1 MIVVAGQKNSL
12 SPSLLLKLQ
21 LETQTPIEVNPDS
34 IYKPIERPEP
44 VKTKL
49 VVPKKLEEALPYASK
64 PKDERQRKKKG
75 YLSKRAVIM
84 DADERRK
91 ESFIQALN
99 TIRKAKQAIRKSKK
113 EERKTQAAK
122 TNAQKEAKLEASRKA
137 RLKRK
142 YRSDGKKEKAQS
154 AKRAKT

>member
-1 MIVVAGQKNSL
+1 MIQ
-12 SPSLLLKLQ
+12 LQ

-34 IYKPIERPEP
+34 IYKPVERPEQ

-64 PKDERQRKKKG
+64 PKDERQRNKKG
-75 YLSKRAVIM
+75 YLAKRAVIM
-84 DADERRK
+84 EADERRK

-113 EERKTQAAK
+113 EERKSQVEK
-122 TNAQKEAKLEASRKA
+122 SNAQKEVRLEAVRKA

-142 YRSDGKKEKAQS
+142 YRSEGKKEKIQS
-154 AKRAKT
+154 AKRAKTS

>member
-1 MIVVAGQKNSL
+1 MHVMEEGLGLIASFLQ
-12 SPSLLLKLQ
+12 LQ

-34 IYKPIERPEP
+34 IYKPVERPEQ

-49 VVPKKLEEALPYASK
+49 MVPKRLEEALPYASK
-64 PKDERQRKKKG
+64 PKDERQRKSKG
-75 YLSKRAVIM
+75 YLSKRAVVM
-84 DADERRK
+84 EADERRK
-91 ESFIQALN
+91 ETFIQALN

-113 EERKTQAAK
+113 EERKTQTEK
-122 TNAQKEAKLEASRKA
+122 TNTQKEVRLETGRKA

-142 YRSDGKKEKAQS
+142 YRSDGKKEKIQS